1 MKPRLQII
9 KKLKDSIDDLQLS
22 RHTVETRIS
31 DINNALESDLHADL
45 NAYVYFS
52 VALGESCDIQ
62 DKSQLAIFA
71 RIVSEDCVIKRGV
84 LDIVSL
90 KNRTRGIDVK
100 DAMTEVFKKANLSLE
115 KLTATVTD
123 GVPSMIGSVNGLVGL
138 CKCDDA
144 FTEFRNFH
152 CIIHREQ
159 VVSKTPNLD
168 HVMKPVIE
176 IVNHICTHALN
187 HLQCKKLIAEVD
199 AELPGELLLHCAV
212 RWLSRGKVVFCAF
225 LSFWKQ

>member
-1 MKPRLQII
+1 M
-9 KKLKDSIDDLQLS
+9 
-22 RHTVETRIS
+22 
-31 DINNALESDLHADL
+31 A
-45 NAYVYFS
+45 
-52 VALGESCDIQ
+52 
-62 DKSQLAIFA
+62 
-71 RIVSEDCVIKRGV
+71 
-84 LDIVSL
+84 
-90 KNRTRGIDVK
+90 
-100 DAMTEVFKKANLSLE
+100 EVFKKANLSLE

-144 FTEFRNFH
+144 FPEFWNFH

-159 VVSKTPNLD
+159 VVSKTLCLD

-176 IVNHICTHALN
+176 IVNYICTHALN

-212 RWLSRGKVVFCAF
+212 RWLSRGKVVLCFFELLEAVKLFMAQKNKAYPLLSDSKWLMDLVF
-225 LSFWKQ
+225 LVDMLSHLDNLNMDMQGKLKTLVLLCVLLC